1 MSSDHGSV
9 ASSPGVSRIAV
20 LTLWFALLAGFIEA
34 AWRAIERYELSIRAG
49 PELGPVSMI
58 SNGLH
63 YIVTDKDS
71 IELYH
76 YINDPSE
83 TSSLHESPE
92 HTEILA
98 GFRRLSDSLS
108 ALCSRVRARTLTL
121 SSESDDDH

>member
-1 MSSDHGSV
+1 VSSDHGSV

-63 YIVTDKDS
+63 YIVTGQDS

-76 YINDPSE
+76 YINDLSE
-83 TSSLHESPE
+83 MSSLHESPS
-92 HTEILA
+92 TGRFWPGSAAWPATVSTSRA
-98 GFRRLSDSLS
+98 GPAPTPGPGR
-108 ALCSRVRARTLTL
+108 
-121 SSESDDDH
+121 